1 MGGTIVGDVI
11 NHGKR
16 EFWKSGT
23 TYHYHQGMAAGDNT
37 LEGILT
43 RNVIRVVAEAGKFDA
58 AGIVT
63 DYVSFMMTP
72 GSHNDTYASTA
83 HRMFFANYVNGKP
96 IGECP
101 DNDRHNVDTTDAM
114 TMAIP
119 ICLLAPDDE
128 IAANQVAAT
137 VALTRDSP
145 VAQQLAKT
153 FSRLLRSVIV
163 GTNIRQAVAELSAE
177 MGFDVA
183 RAVEQARA

>member
-1 MGGTIVGDVI
+1 
-11 NHGKR
+11 
-16 EFWKSGT
+16 
-23 TYHYHQGMAAGDNT
+23 
-37 LEGILT
+37 
-43 RNVIRVVAEAGKFDA
+43 
-58 AGIVT
+58 
-63 DYVSFMMTP
+63 MMTP

-128 IAANQVAAT
+128 IAANRVLAANHWVHLVTLSFQVAAT

-145 VAQQLAKT
+145 VAQQLAKV
-153 FSRLLRSVIV
+153 LLSFGGIV
-163 GTNIRQAVAELSAE
+163 VQ
-177 MGFDVA
+177 
-183 RAVEQARA
+183 

>member
-1 MGGTIVGDVI
+1 
-11 NHGKR
+11 
-16 EFWKSGT
+16 
-23 TYHYHQGMAAGDNT
+23 MAAGDNT
-37 LEGILT
+37 LEGVLT
-43 RNVIRVVAEAGKFDA
+43 RNVIRVVAEAGKFDPA
-58 AGIVT
+58 AIVA

-96 IGECP
+96 VGECP

-119 ICLLAPDDE
+119 ISLLAPDDE
-128 IAANQVAAT
+128 TAANQVAAT

-145 VAQQLAKT
+145 VAQDLAKT
-153 FSRLLRSVIV
+153 FSTLLRSVV
-163 GTNIRQAVAELSAE
+163 GGTNLRQAVTELSSE

-183 RAVEQARA
+183 RAVERARADPVTA